1 MDWTA
6 LIGPV
11 AGILIVVVDRWLQ
24 RRKTRAEASK
34 TLAEADLVRLE
45 RKIKESDFWERLCHD
60 IEVEY
65 AKLSER
71 QDELKRQV
79 DALSSE
85 LNIMKQVILKMWRG
99 MDMLLRQLHDNEITP
114 AWEPDAEMI
123 EYCRALSE
131 EGPHA

>member
-24 RRKTRAEASK
+24 RRKMRAEASK

-60 IEVEY
+60 IEAEY

-71 QDELKRQV
+71 QDELKNQV
-79 DALSSE
+79 DALSKD
-85 LNIMKQVILKMWRG
+85 LATMKHVILKMWRG
-99 MDMLLRQLHDNEITP
+99 MDVLLRQLHDNHITP
-114 AWEPDAEMI
+114 DWEPDAEMV
-123 EYCRALSE
+123 EYCRALAE
-131 EGPHA
+131 EEPRA